1 MTNAQKTLRDL
12 RNRQSKERGKM
23 AELSAAES
31 LTDETRA
38 ELDGIEAGTPDL
50 ERQIR
55 AATVAV
61 ETEESEQRA
70 AGAAGATPARD
81 AEDRERAE
89 LRGKVRLAAYLS
101 AAVEMRAADGAEA
114 EYLAS
119 LEMPALGRNGGT
131 AFPLE
136 MLAPPEQRAE
146 HAEDRATTNVDIQTM
161 PRTWLDRLFA
171 ETAAMRVG
179 VNMESVPAGSASYPV
194 TTAGASAA
202 QRQRSTDAAAD
213 AAWDIS
219 VTELKPKRNAV
230 RLLFSI
236 EDAARIPG
244 LESALTRD
252 LRMALTEGV
261 DRAIFLGDA
270 TATGVDA
277 DITGLN
283 SATGITEEE
292 LTQAE
297 KLLWPETVAAFM
309 EMIDGLHASTPADL
323 RIVSSVGASRLWH
336 STTANTNRNESV
348 AQIMNAN
355 GLNFMSR
362 ANITEATTND
372 EIGAFIGRGRGID
385 GAAVAGIWDAG
396 ELIRD
401 PYTGAAKGEVAL
413 TLCYLWDFGIPRAAN
428 FMRLKF
434 VT

>member
-1 MTNAQKTLRDL
+1 MTPAQTRLRDL
-12 RNRQSKERGKM
+12 RNRQSKERGRM
-23 AELSAAES
+23 AELAVADT

-70 AGAAGATPARD
+70 AGAAGDTPAAD
-81 AEDRERAE
+81 AENRERAE
-89 LRGKVRLAAYLS
+89 LRGKVRLASYLS
-101 AAVEMRAADGAEA
+101 AAVEKRAADGAEA

-136 MLAPPEQRAE
+136 LLAPPEQRQA
-146 HAEDRATTNVDIQTM
+146 HTEDRATTNVDIMTM

-171 ETAAMRVG
+171 ETAAMRLG
-179 VNMESVPAGSASYPV
+179 VNMEVGAGGLGVLPRDHGGRERGA
-194 TTAGASAA
+194 ASAVDRRGGRWRMGYQRGRVEA
-202 QRQRSTDAAAD
+202 EAERRAAAVLHRRRGAHSGAGVGAHPRPPHGAYRGRRPGDIPRRCRRNRQRRGYHRTQLRYGHHRGGAD
-213 AAWDIS
+213 PGGKTPLAGDRQRVHGHDRRLAREHPRPIFGSFPAW
-219 VTELKPKRNAV
+219 
-230 RLLFSI
+230 
-236 EDAARIPG
+236 
-244 LESALTRD
+244 
-252 LRMALTEGV
+252 
-261 DRAIFLGDA
+261 
-270 TATGVDA
+270 
-277 DITGLN
+277 
-283 SATGITEEE
+283 
-292 LTQAE
+292 
-297 KLLWPETVAAFM
+297 
-309 EMIDGLHASTPADL
+309 
-323 RIVSSVGASRLWH
+323 GASRLWH

-348 AQIMNAN
+348 AQIMNGN

-362 ANITEATTND
+362 ANITEDTTND

-413 TLCYLWDFGIPRAAN
+413 TLCYLWDFGIPGRRISCA
-428 FMRLKF
+428 
-434 VT
+434 